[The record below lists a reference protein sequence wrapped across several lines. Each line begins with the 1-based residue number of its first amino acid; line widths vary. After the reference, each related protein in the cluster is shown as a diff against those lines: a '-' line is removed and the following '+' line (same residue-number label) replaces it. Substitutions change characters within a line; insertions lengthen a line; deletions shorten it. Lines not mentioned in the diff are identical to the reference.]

1 MSEKPEH
8 ISIKNWAEDDQPR
21 EKLLSSGK
29 KSLSDA
35 ELMAI
40 LLRSGSKG
48 ESALSLSKRILNNYQ
63 NDLYKLGKA
72 SLSELMQYKG
82 IGEAKAI
89 SIVAALELGRRRQ
102 HVPETKIKTIA
113 SSKDAFS
120 FIAAKLQD
128 LLIEEFWVIL
138 LSQSS
143 KPIKTIRISTGGVSS
158 VVVDTR
164 IVLRQAISYLASGLI
179 LIHNHPSGQLKPSK
193 QDINLTNKLKEGAS
207 LFDIKLLD
215 HLIVTDNNYYS
226 FADEGII

>member
-1 MSEKPEH
+1 MSEKSEH
-8 ISIKNWAEDDQPR
+8 ISIKHWAEDDQPR
-21 EKLLSSGK
+21 EKLLASGQ

-35 ELMAI
+35 ELIAI

-48 ESALSLSKRILNNYQ
+48 ESALALSKRILNDYS
-63 NDLYKLGKA
+63 NDLYKLGKV

-89 SIVAALELGRRRQ
+89 SLVAALELGRRRQ
-102 HVPETKIKTIA
+102 HVPEEKINSIT

-120 FIAAKLQD
+120 YVAAKLQD
-128 LLIEEFWVIL
+128 LQIEEFWVIL

-143 KPIKTIRISTGGVSS
+143 KPIKMVRISTGGVSS

-164 IVLRQAISYLASGLI
+164 IVMRHAISHLASGII
-179 LIHNHPSGQLKPSK
+179 LIHNHPSGQLKPSR
-193 QDINLTNKLKEGAS
+193 QDIGLTQKLKEGAS

-215 HLIVTDNNYYS
+215 HLIVTDNSYYS